1 VLATPPHRLSHTRAA
16 RAGEFDAPF
25 LLGELPKVLGIDDK
39 RVRMLLKELVG
50 ARK

>member
-1 VLATPPHRLSHTRAA
+1 LTA
-16 RAGEFDAPF
+16 EFDAGF
-25 LLGELPKVLGIDDK
+25 LLGELPKVLGIEEK